1 MMQMVKL
8 KSLRRAERLLDKTP
22 DMSNV
27 DWAPGADTDT
37 PNIYELPLS
46 LLDNTS

>member
-1 MMQMVKL
+1 MMQIVKL
-8 KSLRRAERLLDKTP
+8 KSLSRAGRLLDRTP

-37 PNIYELPLS
+37 PNIYEFPLS
-46 LLDNTS
+46 LLDDTS